1 MMKRATI
8 SDVAKRVGVSPTAV
22 SFAFNNPSQLNAATV
37 ELILEAAR
45 ELGYAPNPHAR
56 ALLSR
61 RIGVLGVL
69 VPQSLFAIYANPYFA
84 TFLQGIGSLCDDH
97 ALGLLTVS
105 PLEGSLTSAIARA
118 PVDGFIIVGLNEKH
132 DEVAPLQKRGVPVVI
147 VDGYAPTTTS
157 VNIDDES
164 GAYAAARHV
173 LNHGHHQ
180 LAILSFEPLPAL
192 EAHRPSVGA
201 NRLLGYRRAIA
212 EAGLDWA
219 AQVVEPSISGVED
232 GERCFLAL
240 WEAGRRPSA
249 VLCMSDAVA
258 IGVVRAALQLG
269 LRVPDDLEVVGFD
282 DIPIAN
288 LITPP
293 LSTVHQPI
301 FEKGRTAA
309 ELLVARLEGEA
320 PAEAVVL
327 PTELVL
333 RGTTR

>member
-37 ELILEAAR
+37 ELIFAAAR

-61 RIGVLGVL
+61 RTGVLGVL
-69 VPQSLFAIYANPYFA
+69 VPQSLFAIYANPFFA
-84 TFLQGIGSLCDDH
+84 TFLQGIGSLCDDQ

-105 PLEGSLTSAIARA
+105 PLEGSLTSAITRA
-118 PVDGFIIVGLNEKH
+118 PVDGFIIVGLNESH
-132 DEVAPLQKRGVPVVI
+132 DEVAPLLKRGVPFVI
-147 VDGYAPTTTS
+147 VDGDAQTTTS
-157 VNIDDES
+157 VNVDDEG

-173 LNHGHHQ
+173 LAHGHRH
-180 LAILSFEPLPAL
+180 LACLTFEPIPDLTT
-192 EAHRPSVGA
+192 HRPSVGA
-201 NRLLGYRRAIA
+201 NRLLGYRRAVR
-212 EAGLDWA
+212 EAGLAWE
-219 AQVVEPSISGVED
+219 AQLVTPSISGVED
-232 GERCFLAL
+232 GERCFQAL
-240 WEAGRRPSA
+240 WEQGHRPTA

-258 IGVVRAALQLG
+258 MGTVRAALQLG

-282 DIPIAN
+282 DIPAAS

-309 ELLVARLEGEA
+309 ELLVARLEGET
-320 PAEAVVL
+320 PAETVVL

>member
-37 ELILEAAR
+37 EQILAAAR

-61 RIGVLGVL
+61 RTGVLGVI

-84 TFLQGIGSLCDDH
+84 TFLQGIGSLCDDQ

-118 PVDGFIIVGLNEKH
+118 PVDGFIIVGLNENH
-132 DEVAPLQKRGVPVVI
+132 DEVAPLRKRGIPVVI
-147 VDGYAPTTTS
+147 VDGHAHTTTS
-157 VNIDDES
+157 VNVDDED
-164 GAYAAARHV
+164 GAYAAARH
-173 LNHGHHQ
+173 LLSHGHPH
-180 LAILSFEPLPAL
+180 LTILTFEPVPLL
-192 EAHRPSVGA
+192 EAHKASVGA
-201 NRLLGYRRAIA
+201 NRLQGYRRAVQ
-212 EAGLDWA
+212 EAGLEWA
-219 AQVVEPSISGVED
+219 AQLVEPSISGVED
-232 GERCFLAL
+232 GEHCFLFL
-240 WEAGRRPSA
+240 WEQGQRPTA

-269 LRVPDDLEVVGFD
+269 LRVPDDLEVIGFD
-282 DIPIAN
+282 DIPAAN
-288 LITPP
+288 LITPS

-309 ELLVARLEGEA
+309 ELLVARLEGDT
-320 PAEAVVL
+320 PAETVVL
-327 PTELVL
+327 ATELVL